1 MKSICIVTSTRADY
15 GILTPLIRLCHQS
28 RDVELRLVVTG
39 THLSDR
45 FGRTEQEILH
55 DGFPIDARIPILED
69 SDSSA
74 AMARAMAR
82 MLEQFSAYLEHRRPD
97 LAVVLGDRYEIFA
110 AAAALV
116 SARIPI
122 AHLHGGELTEGA
134 IDDCFRHSI
143 TKMSYLHFASTEEY
157 RQRIIR
163 MGEAPERVFAYG
175 ALGVE
180 NACKVPPLSRE
191 ELSASVG
198 FDFDQP
204 FAIATFH
211 PVTLEPEGVKQQCE
225 AVFHAMARYEGQL
238 TYLVTKS
245 NADAG
250 GQWINDWIDSFV
262 AAHADRF
269 TAVTSLG
276 MRRYLSALRYAS
288 AVIGNSSSGIIE
300 VPSFHIPTVN
310 IGDRQRGRTQAATVI
325 NCPAEENAVL
335 EAIRLSQQPETAA
348 HCLAAKNPYEG
359 QDTAQHIF
367 SKLLETLE
375 RGPVDLKKKFY
386 EGEIPAL

>member
-191 ELSASVG
+191 ELSVSVG

-225 AVFHAMARYEGQL
+225 IGR
-238 TYLVTKS
+238 
-245 NADAG
+245 
-250 GQWINDWIDSFV
+250 
-262 AAHADRF
+262 
-269 TAVTSLG
+269 
-276 MRRYLSALRYAS
+276 AS
-288 AVIGNSSSGIIE
+288 C
-300 VPSFHIPTVN
+300 
-310 IGDRQRGRTQAATVI
+310 R
-325 NCPAEENAVL
+325 
-335 EAIRLSQQPETAA
+335 
-348 HCLAAKNPYEG
+348 
-359 QDTAQHIF
+359 
-367 SKLLETLE
+367 E
-375 RGPVDLKKKFY
+375 RV
-386 EGEIPAL
+386 